1 MMPLH
6 PLLHGREDVAARA
19 PPRRERSGLVHAL
32 RRWGSRSFWYSADP
46 RPLQGSRGGRRAD
59 VHQLRQLPVDA
70 DGVTVHA
77 PAPSSTKAASTARSV
92 TPAPRHTPRLCSAAP
107 STAASSARTDAA
119 SATGGRA
126 AARRAAFAHVL
137 ANRC

>member
-1 MMPLH
+1 MFTNSDSC
-6 PLLHGREDVAARA
+6 R
-19 PPRRERSGLVHAL
+19 
-32 RRWGSRSFWYSADP
+32 
-46 RPLQGSRGGRRAD
+46 
-59 VHQLRQLPVDA
+59 VDA

-92 TPAPRHTPRLCSAAP
+92 TPAAPRHTPGLCSAAP

-126 AARRAAFAHVL
+126 AARRAAFAHVV